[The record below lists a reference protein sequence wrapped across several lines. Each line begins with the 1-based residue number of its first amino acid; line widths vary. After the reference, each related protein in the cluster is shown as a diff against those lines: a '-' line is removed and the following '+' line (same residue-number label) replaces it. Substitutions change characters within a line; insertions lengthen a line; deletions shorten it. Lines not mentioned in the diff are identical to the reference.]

1 MLGEIGI
8 DDDRDTNLDAFLKP
22 TQHIASD
29 DPGIVEYAT
38 YAVGAASDP
47 FEKGIRLYYAVRD
60 DVLYDP
66 YALELTGW
74 GLSAS
79 RCLHRKVGFCISKA
93 ALLAAVARAAGIPAR
108 VGYADVRN
116 HLATKRLLML
126 MGGDTFCYH
135 SYTEMYLAGRWV
147 KSTPA
152 FNRALCDRFRVR
164 PLEFD
169 GENDSLFHPFDADD
183 RRHMEYLRDRGTFA
197 DVPTELILNTF
208 RELYPNMFAGVK
220 VAQGGD
226 FHAEAE
232 RENRPA

>member
-1 MLGEIGI
+1 
-8 DDDRDTNLDAFLKP
+8 
-22 TQHIASD
+22 
-29 DPGIVEYAT
+29 
-38 YAVGAASDP
+38 
-47 FEKGIRLYYAVRD
+47 
-60 DVLYDP
+60 
-66 YALELTGW
+66 
-74 GLSAS
+74 
-79 RCLHRKVGFCISKA
+79 
-93 ALLAAVARAAGIPAR
+93 
-108 VGYADVRN
+108 
-116 HLATKRLLML
+116 ML

-197 DVPTELILNTF
+197 DVPTELILNAF
-208 RELYPNMFAGVK
+208 RELYPNMFTGVK
-220 VAQGGD
+220 VVQGGD